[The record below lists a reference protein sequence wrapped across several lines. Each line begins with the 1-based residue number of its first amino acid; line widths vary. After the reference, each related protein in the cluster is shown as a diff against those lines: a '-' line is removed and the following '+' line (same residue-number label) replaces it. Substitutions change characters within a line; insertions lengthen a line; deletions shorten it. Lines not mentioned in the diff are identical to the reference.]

1 MRLCYLLRVMEEILG
16 FLRGIGLTV
25 RMEEIAHATF
35 LPGVHIEG
43 GGLVVDR
50 ARLLYPGDLLHEAG
64 HLALMD
70 PVRRAGTNGDSG
82 NDAGEEMGAIAW
94 SYAAALHIGID
105 PRVVFHDEGY
115 KGSAGSIAQNFAE
128 GHYLGVPILEWKGL
142 ALEVRKARE
151 QSLPAYP
158 HMLRWLC
165 E

>member
-1 MRLCYLLRVMEEILG
+1 MEQIVG
-16 FLRGIGLTV
+16 FLREIGIGV
-25 RMEEIAHATF
+25 RIREIAHATF
-35 LPGVHIEG
+35 LPGIHIES
-43 GGLVVDR
+43 GGLVVDG

-70 PVRRAGTNGDSG
+70 PVRRARADGDAG
-82 NDAGEEMGAIAW
+82 ADAGEEMGAIAW

-105 PRVVFHDEGY
+105 PRVVFHDKGY
-115 KGSAGSIAQNFAE
+115 KGSAKSIAWNFAE
-128 GHYLGVPILEWKGL
+128 GRYLGVPVLQWKGL
-142 ALEVRKARE
+142 ALEARKAHV